1 MLELD
6 LVQHNFYLKFNTCCM
21 AWYSACACHFPLCFC
36 LLRSMSPLFNYCL
49 IKHYF
54 TARTRIFKA
63 IASIAKYL
71 WFRCFFNFWTGGFRS
86 DYQESISLSS
96 KLFTRNSAASSVVH
110 NLAMFWKIKYETL
123 FLETFAY
130 YHGFLENL

>member
-54 TARTRIFKA
+54 TARKRIFKA
-63 IASIAKYL
+63 IPATVKYL
-71 WFRCFFNFWTGGFRS
+71 WFRCFFNVWAGGFRKWFS
-86 DYQESISLSS
+86 GIHLTVIKIIYQKFSCP
-96 KLFTRNSAASSVVH
+96 FCSAQPSHVLKNKVWDLVSWDLCILPWDKA
-110 NLAMFWKIKYETL
+110 F
-123 FLETFAY
+123 
-130 YHGFLENL
+130 